1 MCLTRRGNWRESCA
15 KREQMRAVF
24 RLGDLLLA
32 GALALAPATAL
43 AQEAPPSDSNTPAAD
58 AIGPKALQSFSLN
71 GTVTRPAD
79 QPPAEVPPTTQKR
92 QPKTQA
98 QVASPAVEPSVS
110 LTDTAAPQTAHT
122 PTPAP
127 QRTASADI
135 PRAAAPQPSPTPLQ
149 QSPASSSVTAALP
162 TLDPASGTGSASA
175 PAAATD
181 FAPAPGTPESGRKFP
196 ILPWLLATLLLA
208 AGGIFLFWRNQR
220 REAFVGG
227 PQVDAFVAPEPVPAP
242 TPRPAPAPPAAPK
255 PSPPAPVGIVSTRL
269 RPWVDIG
276 FQPMRCVLDDER
288 VTVEFELE
296 LFNSG
301 SGPAR
306 AVLVEATLFNAGP
319 TQDQQIDGFFAKPVG
334 EGERIVVIPPLKRV
348 AIRTQVTAPRAQ
360 LQAYEFGGREV
371 FVPIIAFNSLYSWGG
386 GEGQTSVSYLFGK
399 DTKGEKLAPF
409 RLDLG
414 PRIFRGLA
422 AHLLPTGVRN

>member
-1 MCLTRRGNWRESCA
+1 LSN
-15 KREQMRAVF
+15 
-24 RLGDLLLA
+24 LLLA
-32 GALALAPATAL
+32 GALALAPAMSL
-43 AQEAPPSDSNTPAAD
+43 AQEAPPSDSNAPAPD
-58 AIGPKALQSFSLN
+58 AIGPKALQNFSLN
-71 GTVTRPAD
+71 GTVTRPAE

-110 LTDTAAPQTAHT
+110 LTDNAAPRPTET
-122 PTPAP
+122 PTPAAA
-127 QRTASADI
+127 RTASADI
-135 PRAAAPQPSPTPLQ
+135 PRASPTQAAPSTLQ
-149 QSPASSSVTAALP
+149 QSAPSSSVTAALP
-162 TLDPASGTGSASA
+162 TLDPASGSGSATA
-175 PAAATD
+175 PAAPTD

-227 PQVDAFVAPEPVPAP
+227 LQVDAFVAPEPVPAP
-242 TPRPAPAPPAAPK
+242 TPRPAPAPPPAAPK
-255 PSPPAPVGIVSTRL
+255 PSPSAPVGIVSTRL

-276 FQPMRCVLDDER
+276 FQPTRCVLDDER

-319 TQDQQIDGFFAKPVG
+319 AQDQQIDGFFANPVG

-348 AIRTQVTAPRAQ
+348 AIRTQVSAPRAQ
-360 LQAYEFGGREV
+360 LQAYELGGREV

-386 GEGQTSVSYLFGK
+386 GEGQTSVSYLLGK
-399 DTKGEKLAPF
+399 DTKSEKLAPL

-422 AHLLPTGVRN
+422 AHLLPTGVRS

>member
-1 MCLTRRGNWRESCA
+1 MGNL
-15 KREQMRAVF
+15 M
-24 RLGDLLLA
+24 LA

-43 AQEAPPSDSNTPAAD
+43 AQEAPPADSNTPAAD
-58 AIGPKALQSFSLN
+58 SIGPKALSNFSLN

-79 QPPAEVPPTTQKR
+79 QAPASQPTVAPKR
-92 QPKTQA
+92 STKAQA
-98 QVASPAVEPSVS
+98 QVTSPAVEPSAS
-110 LTDTAAPQTAHT
+110 LTDGAAPKSGEMASA
-122 PTPAP
+122 PAP
-127 QRTASADI
+127 ERAASADT
-135 PRAAAPQPSPTPLQ
+135 PRAAAPQPPATLQ
-149 QSPASSSVTAALP
+149 QSSPSSSVTAALP
-162 TLDPASGTGSASA
+162 TLDPASGSGSASA
-175 PAAATD
+175 PASTTD
-181 FAPAPGTPESGRKFP
+181 FAPPPAAPETGRKFP

-208 AGGIFLFWRNQR
+208 GGGIFLYWRSQR

-227 PQVDAFVAPEPVPAP
+227 PQVDSFVAPEPVPAP
-242 TPRPAPAPPAAPK
+242 APRPTPAPAPAPPKSAP
-255 PSPPAPVGIVSTRL
+255 PESLGIVSTRL
-269 RPWVDIG
+269 RPWIDIG
-276 FQPMRCVLDDER
+276 FQPLRCILDDEKL
-288 VTVEFELE
+288 TVEFELE

-319 TQDQQIDGFFAKPVG
+319 AQDQQIEGFFSKPVG

-348 AIRTQVTAPRAQ
+348 GIRTQVSAPRAQ
-360 LQAYEFGGREV
+360 LQAYELGGREV

-386 GEGQTSVSYLFGK
+386 SEGQTSVSYLLGK